1 MKKIIFILLTLLMC
15 TSVFAQVQQ
24 VDPILLVKTL
34 EKNRNT
40 EITFVTELNLNNL
53 GWDNEG
59 NLKLTTANSEKY
71 SLIAEIETEFLRERL
86 NYKNQKYKV
95 SFQLKSSKPKVY
107 AVTKIEGLETVAEYK
122 ARIEAERL
130 ARLEAERIAEE
141 KRLESE
147 RIAEEN
153 RKKLEIGL
161 PIYKNH
167 LSKAKEYES
176 KKRYAYALGA
186 YYDAMGVDFAPDE
199 KQEAINGYTTLV
211 KSILS
216 GNPGLGSYNEFT
228 IHDEWKNLLIDA
240 EKFGCSFNPFE
251 VTVGNLV
258 KGDLDYTTKT
268 ASYSASISYKVGN
281 RYKYTIGIIEN
292 GYKKAYKEDWKDL
305 PKEWPTYSVSYKGND
320 VYNVEGVC
328 IFAVKKDKF
337 SNAHYNAFAVNELRH
352 AEIVLGRNMWN
363 SFNTLMDCK
372 FNIVD
377 ENGKELVKPVRCLLG
392 YENTV
397 TFKGITPDVMDL
409 IENRKVSINP
419 INYYLQYGK
428 YYSPQDYGGRA
439 LIKDFAE
446 LKLPIDTAVFNNG
459 DNVID
464 KTYKAVCDAVSNSF
478 KMVEIIGNNIE
489 MSETE
494 VTEELY
500 LSVMGNN
507 PSESGGAFYPVTNVS
522 WIDAINFCNKLSIAK
537 GLEPVYKIPSMFNS
551 EFFEVEVEDKRKI
564 AEQLDNTPISIN
576 TNANGYRLPYRRELS
591 FVVNFSETKEDD
603 CIYLKGDRKQPVAM
617 NGSNDYGLYDVLGNV
632 YEWTNDNEK
641 TQYYTNLYRYY
652 TGSYWNGIDFGNYVS
667 ESARCWGRSYDIG
680 FRLVRN
686 K

>member
-1 MKKIIFILLTLLMC
+1 MKKILLILFTLMM
-15 TSVFAQVQQ
+15 TSSIFAQVQY
-24 VDPILLVKTL
+24 VDPSELVKTL
-34 EKNRNT
+34 EKNRKTDITFISSIKLNGITYDSSNNLQIPTIISEKIKLVAEFET
-40 EITFVTELNLNNL
+40 ELLKERLSYRNLPKYTITFV
-53 GWDNEG
+53 
-59 NLKLTTANSEKY
+59 
-71 SLIAEIETEFLRERL
+71 LRD
-86 NYKNQKYKV
+86 
-95 SFQLKSSKPKVY
+95 SKTKTY
-107 AVTKIEGLETVAEYK
+107 AVTKIEGVETVVEYK
-122 ARIEAERL
+122 ARIKEEERIAEEK
-130 ARLEAERIAEE
+130 RLEAERIAEE

-176 KKRYAYALGA
+176 KKRYVYALGA

-305 PKEWPTYSVSYKGND
+305 PKEWPTYSVSYNGND

-464 KTYKAVCDAVSNSF
+464 KTYKAVCDAVS
-478 KMVEIIGNNIE
+478 KNIE

-494 VTEELY
+494 VTQELY
-500 LSVMGNN
+500 FSIMGKN
-507 PSESGGAFYPVTNVS
+507 PSKISGAFYPVTNIS
-522 WIDAINFCNKLSIAK
+522 WFDAIKFCNKLSLTN
-537 GLEPVYKIPSMFNS
+537 GLDPVYEIPSIYTE
-551 EFFEVEVEDKRKI
+551 EFLEDGDYREFYDVFTRSIFEIE
-564 AEQLDNTPISIN
+564 IN
-576 TNANGYRLPYRRELS
+576 RNASGYRLPNMYELES
-591 FVVNFSETKEDD
+591 YEGWTNE
-603 CIYLKGDRKQPVAM
+603 Y
-617 NGSNDYGLYDVLGNV
+617 NDYL
-632 YEWTNDNEK
+632 
-641 TQYYTNLYRYY
+641 
-652 TGSYWNGIDFGNYVS
+652 
-667 ESARCWGRSYDIG
+667 RCSNNNQSLREGHDSVT
-680 FRLVRN
+680 FRIVRN

>member
-1 MKKIIFILLTLLMC
+1 M
-15 TSVFAQVQQ
+15 TSSIFAQVQY
-24 VDPILLVKTL
+24 VDPSELVKTL
-34 EKNRNT
+34 EKNRKTDITFISSIKLNGITYDSSNNLQIPTIISEKIKLVAEFET
-40 EITFVTELNLNNL
+40 ELLKERLSYRNLPKYTITFV
-53 GWDNEG
+53 
-59 NLKLTTANSEKY
+59 
-71 SLIAEIETEFLRERL
+71 LRD
-86 NYKNQKYKV
+86 
-95 SFQLKSSKPKVY
+95 SKTKTY
-107 AVTKIEGLETVAEYK
+107 AVTKIEGVETVVEYK
-122 ARIEAERL
+122 ARIKEEERIAEEK
-130 ARLEAERIAEE
+130 RLEAERIAEE

-176 KKRYAYALGA
+176 KKRYVYALGA

-305 PKEWPTYSVSYKGND
+305 PKEWPTYSVSYNGND

-464 KTYKAVCDAVSNSF
+464 KTYKAVCDAVS
-478 KMVEIIGNNIE
+478 KNIE

-494 VTEELY
+494 VTQELY
-500 LSVMGNN
+500 FSIMGKN
-507 PSESGGAFYPVTNVS
+507 PSKISGAFYPVTNIS
-522 WIDAINFCNKLSIAK
+522 WFDAIKFCNKLSLTN
-537 GLEPVYKIPSMFNS
+537 GLDPVYEIPSIYTE
-551 EFFEVEVEDKRKI
+551 EFLEEGDYREFYDVFTRSIFEIE
-564 AEQLDNTPISIN
+564 IN
-576 TNANGYRLPYRRELS
+576 RNASGYRLPNMYELES
-591 FVVNFSETKEDD
+591 YEGWTNE
-603 CIYLKGDRKQPVAM
+603 Y
-617 NGSNDYGLYDVLGNV
+617 NDYL
-632 YEWTNDNEK
+632 
-641 TQYYTNLYRYY
+641 
-652 TGSYWNGIDFGNYVS
+652 
-667 ESARCWGRSYDIG
+667 RCSNNNQSLRGGHDSVT
-680 FRLVRN
+680 FRIVRN

>member
-1 MKKIIFILLTLLMC
+1 MKKILCVFLVIFMSFSLFSQDLGRLLFDVIESSIEERREIEANKSVLL
-15 TSVFAQVQQ
+15 Q
-24 VDPILLVKTL
+24 TL
-34 EKNRNT
+34 EKNREKNV
-40 EITFVTELNLNNL
+40 EIKGWISIDGFVFNDLDKTFNIPELKS
-53 GWDNEG
+53 D
-59 NLKLTTANSEKY
+59 KFTI
-71 SLIAEIETEFLRERL
+71 IAEIETEFLNERI
-86 NYKNQKYKV
+86 NYLHSGKVEITFVLKN
-95 SFQLKSSKPKVY
+95 SRPKTY
-107 AVTKIEGLETVAEYK
+107 AITKISGIETVDKYK
-122 ARIEAERL
+122 ARLESERL
-130 ARLEAERIAEE
+130 AKLEAERIAEE
-141 KRLESE
+141 KRLEAERLAKIEAE

-153 RKKLEIGL
+153 RKKLEVGL

-167 LSKAKEYES
+167 LAKAKEYES
-176 KKRYAYALGA
+176 QKRWCYALGS
-186 YYDAMGVDFAPDE
+186 YYDALSIDFISEE
-199 KQEAINGYTTLV
+199 KQEAIDSYSSLV
-211 KSILS
+211 KTILS

-240 EKFGCSFNPFE
+240 EKFGCSFNPYE

-268 ASYSASISYKVGN
+268 ASYSAPVSYKVGN
-281 RYKYTIGIIEN
+281 RYKYTIEIIEN

-305 PKEWPTYSVSYKGND
+305 PKEWPKYSVSYKGND
-320 VYNVEGVC
+320 IYNVDGVC
-328 IFAVKKDKF
+328 IFAVKKDAF

-464 KTYKAVCDAVSNSF
+464 KTYKAVCDAVS
-478 KMVEIIGNNIE
+478 KNIE

-494 VTEELY
+494 VTQELY
-500 LSVMGNN
+500 FSIMGKN
-507 PSESGGAFYPVTNVS
+507 PSKISGAFYPVTNIS
-522 WIDAINFCNKLSIAK
+522 WFDAIKFCNKLSLTN
-537 GLEPVYKIPSMFNS
+537 GLDPVYEIPSIYTE
-551 EFFEVEVEDKRKI
+551 EFLEEGYSDRRFYWDVFLENLI
-564 AEQLDNTPISIN
+564 IIN
-576 TNANGYRLPYRRELS
+576 RNASGYRLPNMNELESYEGWTNEYRY
-591 FVVNFSETKEDD
+591 FSEGEWLE
-603 CIYLKGDRKQPVAM
+603 C
-617 NGSNDYGLYDVLGNV
+617 SNNRQRLREGHDSV
-632 YEWTNDNEK
+632 T
-641 TQYYTNLYRYY
+641 
-652 TGSYWNGIDFGNYVS
+652 
-667 ESARCWGRSYDIG
+667 
-680 FRLVRN
+680 FRIVRN

>member
-1 MKKIIFILLTLLMC
+1 MKKLLFILLTMLMC

-24 VDPILLVKTL
+24 VDPTLLVKIL
-34 EKNRNT
+34 EKNRST
-40 EITFVTELNLNNL
+40 EITFVSELNLKNL
-53 GWDNEG
+53 VWDNEG
-59 NLKLTTANSEKY
+59 NLKLTTVNSEKY
-71 SLIAEIETEFLRERL
+71 SLIAKIETEFLRERL
-86 NYKNQKYKV
+86 NYKNRSKYKV
-95 SFQLKSSKPKVY
+95 SFQLKSNKPKVY
-107 AVTKIEGLETVAEYK
+107 AVTKIEGVETVVEYK
-122 ARIEAERL
+122 ARIKEEERIAEEK
-130 ARLEAERIAEE
+130 RLEAERIAEE

-478 KMVEIIGNNIE
+478 KNDRNNIE

-494 VTEELY
+494 VTQELY
-500 LSVMGNN
+500 FSIMGKN
-507 PSESGGAFYPVTNVS
+507 PSKISGAFYPVTNVS
-522 WIDAINFCNKLSIAK
+522 WFDAIKFCNKLSLTN
-537 GLEPVYKIPSMFNS
+537 GLDPVYEIPSIYTE
-551 EFFEVEVEDKRKI
+551 EFLEDGDYREFYDVFSRSIFEIE
-564 AEQLDNTPISIN
+564 IN
-576 TNANGYRLPYRRELS
+576 RNASGYRLPNMYELES
-591 FVVNFSETKEDD
+591 YEGWTNE
-603 CIYLKGDRKQPVAM
+603 Y
-617 NGSNDYGLYDVLGNV
+617 NDYL
-632 YEWTNDNEK
+632 
-641 TQYYTNLYRYY
+641 
-652 TGSYWNGIDFGNYVS
+652 
-667 ESARCWGRSYDIG
+667 RCSNNNQSLREGHDSVT
-680 FRLVRN
+680 FRIVRN

>member
-15 TSVFAQVQQ
+15 TSVFAKVQQ

-59 NLKLTTANSEKY
+59 YLKLTTVNSEKY
-71 SLIAEIETEFLRERL
+71 SLIAEIETEFLRERI

-130 ARLEAERIAEE
+130 AKLEAERIAEE
-141 KRLESE
+141 KRLEAERLAKIEAE

-153 RKKLEIGL
+153 RKKLEVGL

-167 LSKAKEYES
+167 LAKAKEYES

-199 KQEAINGYTTLV
+199 KQEAINGYSTLV

-251 VTVGNLV
+251 VTVGNLE

-268 ASYSASISYKVGN
+268 ASYSASVSYKVGN

-328 IFAVKKDKF
+328 VFKVFKNHLSF
-337 SNAHYNAFAVNELRH
+337 YNAFAVNDLSHQWHEPGWRRWI
-352 AEIVLGRNMWN
+352 E
-363 SFNTLMDCK
+363 FKTLMDCK

-392 YENTV
+392 YEDKV
-397 TFKGITPDVMDL
+397 TFKGITPEVMDL
-409 IENRKVSINP
+409 IEEGKAYINP
-419 INYYLQYGK
+419 INYYLQYGE
-428 YYSPQDYGGRA
+428 YYEPQDFGGRA
-439 LIKDFAE
+439 LIKDFLE
-446 LKLPIDTAVFNNG
+446 IKLPIDTAVFNNG

-478 KMVEIIGNNIE
+478 KNGRNNIE

-494 VTEELY
+494 VTQELY
-500 LSVMGNN
+500 FSIMGKN
-507 PSESGGAFYPVTNVS
+507 PSKISGAFYPVTNVS
-522 WIDAINFCNKLSIAK
+522 WFDAIKFCNKLSLTN
-537 GLEPVYKIPSMFNS
+537 GLDPVYEIPSIYTE
-551 EFFEVEVEDKRKI
+551 EFLEDGDYREFYDVFSRSIFEIE
-564 AEQLDNTPISIN
+564 IN
-576 TNANGYRLPYRRELS
+576 RNASGYRLPNMYELES
-591 FVVNFSETKEDD
+591 YEGWTNE
-603 CIYLKGDRKQPVAM
+603 Y
-617 NGSNDYGLYDVLGNV
+617 NDYL
-632 YEWTNDNEK
+632 
-641 TQYYTNLYRYY
+641 
-652 TGSYWNGIDFGNYVS
+652 
-667 ESARCWGRSYDIG
+667 RCSNNNQSLREGHDSVT
-680 FRLVRN
+680 FRIVRN